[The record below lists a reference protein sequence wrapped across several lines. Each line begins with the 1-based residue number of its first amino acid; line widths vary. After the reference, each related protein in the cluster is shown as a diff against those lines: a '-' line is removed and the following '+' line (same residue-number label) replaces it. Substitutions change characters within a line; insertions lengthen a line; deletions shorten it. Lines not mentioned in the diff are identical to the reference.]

1 MELKL
6 YKKDKYLRV
15 IKKYKQ
21 HQKLLKQSKQQLLTI

>member
-1 MELKL
+1 MQIKIKELKMELKL

-21 HQKLLKQSKQQLLTI
+21 HQKLLK